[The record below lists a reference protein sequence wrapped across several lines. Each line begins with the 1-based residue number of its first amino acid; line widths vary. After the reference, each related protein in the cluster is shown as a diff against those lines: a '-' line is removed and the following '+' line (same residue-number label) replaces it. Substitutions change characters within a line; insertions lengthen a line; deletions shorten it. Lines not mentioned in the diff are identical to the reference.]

1 LQKGKNLPILREVF
15 CTCSFFFLL
24 QIKNLTNPVKP
35 ANHFLVGLLFNPV
48 KAFMKKSA
56 IIYLVFPL
64 IFIFSYCS
72 KKTNPGQQTSTSV
85 YGSETSPKPVIKKA
99 VKTPVPKVIVVND
112 VAAKKTFDGRLY
124 YDLEGRRYW
133 KNYKDGKYYLFN
145 KSMTTNPDFK
155 KP

>member
-1 LQKGKNLPILREVF
+1 
-15 CTCSFFFLL
+15 
-24 QIKNLTNPVKP
+24 
-35 ANHFLVGLLFNPV
+35 
-48 KAFMKKSA
+48 MKKSA
-56 IIYLVFPL
+56 IIYIVFPL